1 MARVIGVYN
10 CKGGSTKTFTVLSL
24 AVGLA
29 NKGKKILIIDNDPQ
43 GNTSYKF
50 FIDYESMKGL
60 NDVIMGNCKLEDVIY
75 KTKINN
81 IDLVPSNMDLEI
93 LGIPMLNAKSDRE
106 FLKRQ
111 IKDVKEKYDYIL
123 FDNNPSYHIFLYNLV
138 FCCDWILIPIN
149 VDKNSSKGVDMT
161 VDRIIET
168 INSTSADVN
177 VEFKVLITKLARTKR
192 SKEFAEAVKNKWQDL
207 VLDTIIRLQSNPAD
221 MQTTEDDYFAVNY
234 ALPHKDPEIYIDNN
248 TGEERIKTF
257 KTNLGTDYLDLIDE
271 IENKFSTRGR

>member
-1 MARVIGVYN
+1 MAKVLGVYN

-29 NKGKKILIIDNDPQ
+29 NKGRKVLVIDNDPQ

-50 FIDYESMKGL
+50 FIDYENMKGL
-60 NDVIMGNCKLEDVIY
+60 NDVIMNQCSIEDVIY
-75 KTKINN
+75 HTKVDN
-81 IDLVPSNMDLEI
+81 IDLVPGNMDLEI

-111 IKDVKEKYDYIL
+111 ISKIKDRYDYIL

-161 VDRIIET
+161 VDRIVET

-177 VEFKVLITKLARTKR
+177 VEFKILITKLARTKR
-192 SKEFAEAVKNKWQDL
+192 SLEFCNAVKDKWEDL
-207 VLDTIIRLQSNPAD
+207 VLDTVIRLQSNPAD
-221 MQTTEDDYFAVNY
+221 MQTTEDDYFAVNN
-234 ALPHKDPEIYIDNN
+234 ALPHRDPEEVTDPE
-248 TGEERIKTF
+248 TGEKKIIRY
-257 KTNLGTDYLDLIDE
+257 KTNLGTDYLDLVDE
-271 IENKFSTRGR
+271 IEKKLEIRGK